1 MVPSDYITV
10 NIDKI
15 TVGICF
21 TEITFNKLS
30 VITVGN
36 KANIL
41 TVTLACIQEMLF
53 LCNFADFRF
62 RIFTQRKL
70 NMCKLILSKRI
81 KNITLVFSIV
91 TTLFEIK
98 PAVFFLNNC
107 IVTCYNIIE
116 AELVH
121 TLKKLFKL
129 QISVTINTR
138 IRSSAVFISSDK
150 LIYNFFLKFVFK
162 IKNVIRHRKTA
173 CNSSCIFNIVKR
185 ATGLFPTDTDFL
197 VIIKFHCC
205 ADTFISFFF
214 H

>member
-30 VITVGN
+30 VIPVGN

-41 TVTLACIQEMLF
+41 AVTLACVQEMLL

-62 RIFTQRKL
+62 RIFAQRKL
-70 NMCKLILSKRI
+70 NMRKLILSKRI

-91 TTLFEIK
+91 TTLFKIK
-98 PAVFFLNNC
+98 PTVFFLNNC

-116 AELVH
+116 AKLVH

-129 QISVTINTR
+129 
-138 IRSSAVFISSDK
+138 
-150 LIYNFFLKFVFK
+150 
-162 IKNVIRHRKTA
+162 
-173 CNSSCIFNIVKR
+173 
-185 ATGLFPTDTDFL
+185 
-197 VIIKFHCC
+197 
-205 ADTFISFFF
+205 
-214 H
+214 